1 MDLSATR
8 LLPVDR
14 ETAWR
19 ALNDPAILQA
29 SIAGCE
35 SIEATGEN
43 EFAVAMVAAVGPVR
57 AKFKGKLRLADV
69 VAPERYTLVFEG
81 QGGPAG
87 FAKGTALVE
96 LTPEAGSTRL
106 AYSVHAQVGGKLAQV
121 GQRLIDAAAR
131 KVADDFFAAFS
142 ERLAP
147 APSPAAAPARPV
159 FPAWAWIAAALALAA
174 ALAWALLAR

>member
-14 ETAWR
+14 DTAWR
-19 ALNDPAILQA
+19 ALNDPAILRA

-43 EFAVAMVAAVGPVR
+43 QFAVVLAAAVGPVR
-57 AKFKGKLRLADV
+57 AKFKGKLRLDDV

-96 LTPEAGSTRL
+96 LTAEGASTRL
-106 AYSVHAQVGGKLAQV
+106 AYSVHAQVGGRLAQV
-121 GQRLIDAAAR
+121 GQRLIDSAAR
-131 KVADDFFAAFS
+131 KVADDFFEAFAA
-142 ERLAP
+142 RIAP
-147 APSPAAAPARPV
+147 QAGAPAAAPSRPP
-159 FPAWAWIAAALALAA
+159 FPRWAWIVVAVALAA
-174 ALAWALLAR
+174 AATIVISR